1 MKVNLYQA
9 AEPGQPMEAWEIHRV
24 DIELDDG
31 QRFTLKVHD
40 NLLEVVA
47 ANGFMLIQP
56 RGSNLILL
64 ESVE

>member
-1 MKVNLYQA
+1 MKVKLYDI
-9 AEPGQPMEAWEIHRV
+9 PMPLVEYRKINRI

-40 NLLEVVA
+40 NLLEVAA

>member
-1 MKVNLYQA
+1 MKVKLLQRKPFEPEVEGKDVHLIEINL
-9 AEPGQPMEAWEIHRV
+9 E
-24 DIELDDG
+24 DG
-31 QRFTLKVHD
+31 QKFVLKVHD

-56 RGSNLILL
+56 RGSNLVLL